1 MVRLGDG
8 GVKLPETKEGCEDTR
23 ESLAEDEQFW
33 ADRDESR
40 STKQGEW
47 VSRCKLRTEEIPAIV
62 DTNKILNEDE
72 ALEVFGK
79 TLPGVASRLQVK
91 ATSKEMKQM
100 TLAAL
105 QGVKGNV
112 GVDLIP
118 WHSRARRSARRLLL
132 ILRQSVRHSQP
143 LSVRGS
149 YGGWLLLV
157 LLLFRVL
164 VMVQARLMC
173 VAPGLSVCFVLRVL
187 HWQLCQLIGG
197 TSF

>member
-1 MVRLGDG
+1 MTKEIEDRMVRLGDG

-33 ADRDESR
+33 ADLGESR

-105 QGVKGNV
+105 QGVKMESTSFSMALKGQEGQRGKV
-112 GVDLIP
+112 MKMVDDMV
-118 WHSRARRSARRLLL
+118 RLLGDE
-132 ILRQSVRHSQP
+132 Q
-143 LSVRGS
+143 
-149 YGGWLLLV
+149 
-157 LLLFRVL
+157 
-164 VMVQARLMC
+164 RLMKPKGA
-173 VAPGLSVCFVLRVL
+173 VR
-187 HWQLCQLIGG
+187 
-197 TSF
+197 